1 MPILRKKG
9 TMEIKKFVKRLMVYG
24 SKKYGLLYDRW
35 VIVGV
40 RGIDF
45 NNGIVKTNNDA
56 INEYNDALFL
66 IRTINRSLEF
76 KVYSCTIDPGRYWL
90 NQPMNPAG
98 TARII
103 EGIYKYKLGM
113 HRGHKALN
121 QYAKVTV
128 NRYSPHQNAKPWVK
142 WKDEPFSLTQT
153 GFFAIDIHA
162 KSSSSKF
169 VEMASAGCTV
179 LNSTWTDPP
188 WSEFY
193 STIEK
198 AILDHSQAYIC
209 YCVVDQ
215 SSASS
220 ILSN

>member
-9 TMEIKKFVKRLMVYG
+9 TMDTKKFVKRLMAYG

-35 VIVGV
+35 VIIGV

-45 NNGIVKTNNDA
+45 KDGIVKANNDA

-66 IRTINRSLEF
+66 IRTVNKSLEF
-76 KVYSCTIDPGRYWL
+76 KTYSCTIDPGRYWL
-90 NQPMNPAG
+90 NKPMNPAG
-98 TARII
+98 TARVA

-113 HRGHKALN
+113 HRGHKAFN

-128 NRYSPHQNAKPWVK
+128 NRYAPHQNTKPWFK
-142 WKDEPFSLTQT
+142 WKDESSVVTQT

-179 LNSTWTDPP
+179 LNSTWTDPS
-188 WSEFY
+188 WLEFY

-198 AILDHSQAYIC
+198 AISAHSQAYIC
-209 YCVVDQ
+209 YCVLDQ
-215 SSASS
+215 STAAT
-220 ILSN
+220 ILS